1 MGASDNS
8 DSRIALCA
16 GSMACQ
22 IALQYVVP
30 SLGCVTA
37 AGLTLSPYPAIRK
50 AVEDG
55 TLGKLNTLP
64 FGLLA
69 CNGLVWTVY
78 SFYIKDWFIFAPN
91 FFGWVCATLYTLY
104 LLPMATHKA
113 RQLTVL
119 GLVVIQSVIYLTGAI
134 AFISGIQRDAALTLL
149 GIVANAVLIM
159 FYASPLATCFEVIK
173 LKDSSSFQFPLALAT
188 VVNSI
193 LWTSYGFA
201 LSNWYIIVPNGLGIV
216 FSVLQVTLIFVYPK
230 PAATAS
236 TGTPASADYLVAE

>member
-8 DSRIALCA
+8 DSGIALCA

-69 CNGLVWTVY
+69 CNGL
-78 SFYIKDWFIFAPN
+78 
-91 FFGWVCATLYTLY
+91 
-104 LLPMATHKA
+104 
-113 RQLTVL
+113 LTVL

-149 GIVANAVLIM
+149 GIIANAVLI
-159 FYASPLATCFEVIK
+159 IK

-201 LSNWYIIVPNGLGIV
+201 LSNWYIIVPNGLGVV
-216 FSVLQVTLIFVYPK
+216 FSVLQVALIFVYPK
-230 PAATAS
+230 PATTAS
-236 TGTPASADYLVAE
+236 TGTAASADYLVAE